1 MSKNL
6 SSILKEYELSDS
18 EMSQPNTSWTRGS
31 NLEDSFSSDSNHSSN
46 LENQWFLKPEIEINL
61 FCKTQRN
68 NSRSIPIEMTKR

>member
-31 NLEDSFSSDSNHSSN
+31 NLEDSFSSDSNYSSN
-46 LENQWFLKPEIEINL
+46 WDREIEYAKPEIEIKMLIKNRDPL
-61 FCKTQRN
+61 L
-68 NSRSIPIEMTKR
+68 